1 MVVEYLFVGT
11 LLKELGEEEK
21 RAAKEGLTEQQL
33 EIFDLLCA
41 GKKLTKAQEQAAKNA
56 ARDLVDAIE
65 RDPASA
71 FPSEWFKYQ
80 PTKLHVK
87 DFIVDQCSKELDGQ
101 FNKAMFLEKLHIQS
115 KI

>member
-1 MVVEYLFVGT
+1 M
-11 LLKELGEEEK
+11 
-21 RAAKEGLTEQQL
+21 RNAAK
-33 EIFDLLCA
+33 
-41 GKKLTKAQEQAAKNA
+41 
-56 ARDLVDAIE
+56 DLVDAIE

-101 FNKAMFLEKLHIQS
+101 FNKAMFDDGVQRVYQLFLDRAINNEPMLHTAA
-115 KI
+115 